1 MGESKRPS
9 RLRRALFDRPI
20 LKLLMTL
27 LAIGVL
33 FKVVEST
40 SKVWESWPVI
50 GFLIALLGLAV
61 VIYFIVLILH
71 IVGIYL
77 IRKPLERLFTAKDIV
92 SLLFSYVLFV
102 AGILLVASV
111 LFMVVENLHLGY
123 LTYDP
128 TVKLSSDMIEDKDP
142 NLSQD
147 YLYFTAVTFFSVGY
161 GDVCPVGLCKPL
173 AMMTAFAG
181 NIVTVVLMAIVV
193 SVYLNRRTKPSDQ
206 ATDVQS
212 GRSPQD

>member
-1 MGESKRPS
+1 MGETKGPS
-9 RLRRALFDRPI
+9 GLRRVLFDRPV
-20 LKLLMTL
+20 LKLFLVLLFIVVGSTLAQIISIEVFTL
-27 LAIGVL
+27 LVAAV
-33 FKVVEST
+33 T
-40 SKVWESWPVI
+40 VI
-50 GFLIALLGLAV
+50 AV
-61 VIYFIVLILH
+61 VYAIVLTGH
-71 IVGIYL
+71 IVSLYL

-212 GRSPQD
+212 VRSPQN